1 MDLRRLWTQTVRP
14 AAGASGADVIAYGGT
29 VAADVAGGG
38 QTAGG
43 AATVAAEL
51 LLGPALRALGGTGG
65 LGAA

>member
-1 MDLRRLWTQTVRP
+1 MDLHRLWTQTGRP

-29 VAADVAGGG
+29 VAADVVGDG

-43 AATVAAEL
+43 AAIAAAEL
-51 LLGPALRALGGTGG
+51 MLGPALRALGGTGA